1 DELLTSILTSD
12 GWSIRHAADNQQAL
26 ALAASES
33 FDLIITGR
41 KMLGPDDVELLRKI
55 RSARA
60 HLRLIILTDG
70 FTPGDVISAMREG
83 VFSYF
88 SAPFDATELVEMVRA
103 AMASPC
109 WDDGIE
115 VMSATPAWVRLA
127 ARCDISTAERLVQ
140 FLRGVRDPDVPEGV

>member
-1 DELLTSILTSD
+1 MAAPCNSADPVQKMALVVASGMEIDELLTSILTSD

-88 SAPFDATELVEMVRA
+88 SAPFDAT
-103 AMASPC
+103 
-109 WDDGIE
+109 
-115 VMSATPAWVRLA
+115 
-127 ARCDISTAERLVQ
+127 
-140 FLRGVRDPDVPEGV
+140 